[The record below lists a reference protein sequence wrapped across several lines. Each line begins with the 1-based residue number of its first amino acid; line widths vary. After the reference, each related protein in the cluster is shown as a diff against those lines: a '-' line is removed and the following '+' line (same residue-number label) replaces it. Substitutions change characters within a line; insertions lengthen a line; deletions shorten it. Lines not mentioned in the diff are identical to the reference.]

1 MPTRGKRTDPMAVL
15 LLGFITC
22 GIYHIFW
29 CANRAREI
37 NASLARE
44 AISPTTAALSACC
57 LPVSAYTLYV
67 FGQSIPEMQRSVG
80 IEPRDRSGMLI
91 VLGIFLPPAAAMIV
105 QGELNRIWDNI
116 R

>member
-1 MPTRGKRTDPMAVL
+1 MAIRGKRTDPLGVL
-15 LLGFITC
+15 FLGFVTC

-37 NASLARE
+37 NAFLSRE

-67 FGQSIPEMQRSVG
+67 FGRSLPEMQRSVG
-80 IEPRDRSGMLI
+80 IEPQDRSGMLI

-105 QGELNRIWDNI
+105 QGELNRIWDKP